1 MTKPLLLDLYCCQGG
16 ASAGYV
22 AAGFDVLGVD
32 LSAQPRYPY
41 RFVKADALEF
51 LKNLIRSS
59 CLIIFNDEV
68 RRVVALHA
76 SCPCQG
82 GTNAQ
87 KIQGNEHPR
96 LIAPTRELLDQTGLP
111 YVIENVVPMAG
122 VEDADPLKDPVML
135 CGASFGLRTYRHRLF
150 ETNWALTVP
159 EHAPH
164 IQTQVKMGRPIREGD
179 FYQAVGN
186 FSGVDI
192 ARRDMGV
199 PWMNRDGVRE
209 CIPPIYAEYV
219 GRQLIEL
226 C

>member
-1 MTKPLLLDLYCCQGG
+1 MTKPFLLDLYCCQGG

-22 AAGFDVLGVD
+22 AAGFDVIGVD

-41 RFVKADALEF
+41 RFFRTNALAYLDVLVGNPRAF
-51 LKNLIRSS
+51 QAI
-59 CLIIFNDEV
+59 
-68 RRVVALHA
+68 HA
-76 SCPCQG
+76 SPPCQG

-96 LIAPTRELLDQTGLP
+96 LIAPTRALLDQTGLP

-150 ETNWALTVP
+150 ETNWQLTAP
-159 EHAPH
+159 EHVRHTQA
-164 IQTQVKMGRPIREGD
+164 QVKMGRPIREGD

-209 CIPPIYAEYV
+209 CIPPVYAEHV
-219 GRQLIEL
+219 GRQLITL
-226 C
+226 V

>member
-1 MTKPLLLDLYCCQGG
+1 MKPLLLDLYCCQGG

-22 AAGFDVLGVD
+22 AAGFDVIGVD

-41 RFVKADALEF
+41 KFHRWNALAF
-51 LKNLIRSS
+51 LEHYMPSLKLGRLAAAI
-59 CLIIFNDEV
+59 
-68 RRVVALHA
+68 HA
-76 SCPCQG
+76 SPPCQG

-87 KIQGNEHPR
+87 KIQGNDHPR
-96 LIAPTRELLDQTGLP
+96 LIAPTRALLEQTGLP

-150 ETNWALTVP
+150 ETNWSLTVP
-159 EHAPH
+159 EHRPH
-164 IQTQVKMGRPIREGD
+164 MQTQVKMGRPIREGD

-192 ARRDMGV
+192 ARKGMGV

-209 CIPPIYAEYV
+209 CIPPAYAEHV
-219 GRQLIEL
+219 GRQLMDIVSA
-226 C
+226 